1 MAEGI
6 LCSVVADFGDLHQD
20 GDGLVLLVQV
30 GERQSQVK
38 VGHCKKNSY
47 DVTTIVKDE
56 LRETLLKEN
65 YAVQHFSIKH
75 A

>member
-6 LCSVVADFGDLHQD
+6 LRSVVADFGDLHQD

-38 VGHCKKNSY
+38 VGHCKKIRMTSQRM
-47 DVTTIVKDE
+47 KDE
-56 LRETLLKEN
+56 HWETPLNEN
-65 YAVQHFSIKH
+65 
-75 A
+75 